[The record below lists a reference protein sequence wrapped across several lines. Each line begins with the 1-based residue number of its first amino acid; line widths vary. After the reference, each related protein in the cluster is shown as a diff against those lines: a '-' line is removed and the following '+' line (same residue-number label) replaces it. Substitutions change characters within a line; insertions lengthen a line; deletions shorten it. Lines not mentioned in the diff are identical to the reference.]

1 MYPHLPQASSRFGIW
16 VGFWRLD
23 SGLLGIVGMKPKP
36 KSWGGVWGFGY
47 IQGYLQSVL
56 RHFAAG
62 SMVLPVYN
70 LHERFENPM
79 R

>member
-1 MYPHLPQASSRFGIW
+1 
-16 VGFWRLD
+16 
-23 SGLLGIVGMKPKP
+23 MKPKP

-47 IQGYLQSVL
+47 IQGYLQSGL

-79 R
+79 RYVFSCFKMVFGECIYLKG